1 MDTKKTTVR
10 WGGGRQFLS
19 FLLFVPLG
27 LLALIAQGI
36 IPDIWGVRIEWF
48 LIVIIY
54 VGIYKSLGMGVLIA
68 TILGLSLDFFSG
80 TNFGEGLF
88 SAYFVMGAARIVSSM
103 IYADK
108 TSIQFIC
115 VSVVIMGLY
124 AILAILFLLLGIY
137 VGSFGH
143 FLYISISSSVASAVV
158 GVLLLRLLKL
168 IDPDRG
174 GYYLTRFMAEEREI
188 PLI

>member
-1 MDTKKTTVR
+1 MDTKKTIVR
-10 WGGGRQFLS
+10 GGGGRQLLS

-27 LLALIAQGI
+27 LLAMIAQGI
-36 IPDIWGVRIEWF
+36 IPDIWGVRIEW
-48 LIVIIY
+48 LLVVIIY
-54 VGIYKSLGMGVLIA
+54 IGIYKSLGVGVLIA

-88 SAYFVMGAARIVSSM
+88 SAYFVLGAARTISSM

-108 TSIQFIC
+108 TSIQFVC

-124 AILAILFLLLGIY
+124 VILAIIFLLLGIY
-137 VGSFGH
+137 VGPFGH
-143 FLYISISSSVASAVV
+143 FLYISISSSVVSATV
-158 GVLLLRLLKL
+158 GILLLRFLKL

-174 GYYLTRFMAEEREI
+174 GYYLTRFMAEEREV